1 MASMVDVLLVLFVWF
16 LLLNHNEVDANWGLS
31 REEELR
37 FKEQLTSVS
46 TSAIKTIHEDGDIYD
61 CIDFYKQP
69 GFHHP
74 FWKNTT
80 FQMKRKLFMEGLRSK
95 TDLPLNI
102 GLKDEGCPY
111 GTVPIRRID
120 KVEVNSDIE
129 EEPGHHYA
137 MLQTKPDRNRKI
149 DGIES
154 YFGTFNS
161 KGIEGSQYSSFR
173 MTLSNGDD
181 SLKTGLTVNP
191 LLFKDNKTRLFTH
204 IVLNGRTQ
212 CFNQQCPGYIQL
224 SSEIPLGWPVGRISV
239 VGGLHYALKL
249 RISKDYMSTGTN
261 SRESVWLLQM
271 DDDMLKVGLWPT
283 KVFGRLNDLGNQAD
297 WGGEVY
303 SPLDQPSPPMGTGIR
318 PYGDVKYAAHSRLI
332 GISYENSQSKFVNP
346 SDAVLYESDPK
357 SYSVFDSGYRTGYW
371 GRLILY
377 DGPGGIK
384 SD

>member
-37 FKEQLTSVS
+37 FKEQLTSLS

-80 FQMKRKLFMEGLRSK
+80 FQ
-95 TDLPLNI
+95 
-102 GLKDEGCPY
+102 
-111 GTVPIRRID
+111 
-120 KVEVNSDIE
+120 
-129 EEPGHHYA
+129 YA

-154 YFGTFNS
+154 YFGTFNP

-181 SLKTGLTVNP
+181 SLKTGLT
-191 LLFKDNKTRLFTH
+191 
-204 IVLNGRTQ
+204 LNGRTQ

>member
-1 MASMVDVLLVLFVWF
+1 MASRVDVLLVLFVWF
-16 LLLNHNEVDANWGLS
+16 VLLNHNIEVDANWGLS
-31 REEELR
+31 RKEELR
-37 FKEQLTSVS
+37 FKEQLTSLS
-46 TSAIKTIHEDGDIYD
+46 TSAIRSIHEDGDVYD

-80 FQMKRKLFMEGLRSK
+80 FQVWIMFTPTLAM
-95 TDLPLNI
+95 DLVLTY
-102 GLKDEGCPY
+102 EGCPY

-129 EEPGHHYA
+129 EEPGHH
-137 MLQTKPDRNRKI
+137 
-149 DGIES
+149 
-154 YFGTFNS
+154 
-161 KGIEGSQYSSFR
+161 
-173 MTLSNGDD
+173 
-181 SLKTGLTVNP
+181 VNP

-204 IVLNGRTQ
+204 IVVSISKLYSITQ

-224 SSEIPLGWPVGRISV
+224 SSEIPLGWPVGKISV
-239 VGGLHYALKL
+239 VGGLLTFAIYCTCYHW
-249 RISKDYMSTGTN
+249 KDYMSTGPN
-261 SRESVWLLQM
+261 SIESVWLLQM

-283 KVFGRLNDLGNQAD
+283 KVFGRLNYLGNQAD

-303 SPLDQPSPPMGTGIR
+303 SPLDQPSPPMGTGIH
-318 PYGDVKYAAHSRLI
+318 PYGDTRYAAHSRLI
-332 GISYENSQSKFVNP
+332 GISYENSESKFVNP
-346 SDAVLYESDPK
+346 GGAVLYESDPK